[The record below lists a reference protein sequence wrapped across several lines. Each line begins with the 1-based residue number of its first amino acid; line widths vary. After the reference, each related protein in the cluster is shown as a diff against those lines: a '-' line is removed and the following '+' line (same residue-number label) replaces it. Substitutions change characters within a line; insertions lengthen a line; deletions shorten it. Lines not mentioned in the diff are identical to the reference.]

1 MLSIILVA
9 VAVALVV
16 FVALP
21 IVYVRNYIKVPPN
34 EVAVFTGRGKP
45 KVVRGGARF
54 KIPGLERVDIMSLE
68 PFDVNIGLVNA
79 LSNDGVPVNVEA
91 VGLVRIGSDDEA
103 VQTAVQRFL
112 TSDLHALRTQIND
125 ILAGSLRGIAA
136 TMTVEDLNS
145 NRDTLA
151 RSVVDEAG
159 GDLARIGMEV
169 DVLKIAGISDYNGY
183 LESLGQRRIA
193 EVKRDAAV
201 GTAEAERDAQIR
213 SAKARQEGSVA
224 QAEAD
229 TAIATAN
236 QKRDIELARLR
247 AQTEAENAQADQA
260 GPLARAQAE
269 KAVGIARE
277 EAEAARVL
285 ARTEVER
292 RRAEQSQAALEA
304 DVIAPAE
311 AEKQASVARAEGER
325 QSTIL
330 RAEAQAEAARQT
342 GASQSDARKLVADAV
357 RAEQQAEADGLRAK
371 LEAEAEA
378 RKVAAE
384 SLRAEQQA
392 EADGLRARLEAEAD
406 GLRAKLEAEADGKR
420 KVAEALNAYS
430 PQAAHLLTLPDVLAA
445 LVDATAAA
453 AKPVGDIDRIS
464 IVGGSDTAQSSL
476 GSVLGIS
483 PQVVA
488 GVIETLESSGVDVTG
503 MLNSFAGR
511 RAASMSAEI
520 GTDATAD
527 ADGERDGAEAAHN
540 GVEVA
545 GPVA

>member
-1 MLSIILVA
+1 MVSIILVA

-16 FVALP
+16 FVVLP
-21 IVYVRNYIKVPPN
+21 LVYVRNYIKVPPN

-68 PFDVNIGLVNA
+68 PFDVNIGLENA

-91 VGLVRIGSDDEA
+91 VGLVRIGSNDEA

-112 TSDLHALRTQIND
+112 TSDLRALRAQIND
-125 ILAGSLRGIAA
+125 ILAGSLRGITA

-145 NRDTLA
+145 NRDSLA

-169 DVLKIAGISDYNGY
+169 DVLKIAGISDFNGY

-260 GPLARAQAE
+260 GPLAQAQAE

-330 RAEAQAEAARQT
+330 RAQAQAESARQT

-357 RAEQQAEADGLRAK
+357 RAEQQAEADGLRAR

-378 RKVAAE
+378 RKVAAD

-406 GLRAKLEAEADGKR
+406 GLRAKLEAEADGKQ

-430 PQAAHLLTLPDVLAA
+430 PQAARLLTLPDVLAA

-464 IVGGSDTAQSSL
+464 IVGGSDAAQSSL

-503 MLNSFAGR
+503 MLNSLGDR
-511 RAASMSAEI
+511 RAEQAPDVVRDPAEH
-520 GTDATAD
+520 
-527 ADGERDGAEAAHN
+527 GEARVVHN
-540 GVEVA
+540 GVDVA
-545 GPVA
+545 GPAAEL